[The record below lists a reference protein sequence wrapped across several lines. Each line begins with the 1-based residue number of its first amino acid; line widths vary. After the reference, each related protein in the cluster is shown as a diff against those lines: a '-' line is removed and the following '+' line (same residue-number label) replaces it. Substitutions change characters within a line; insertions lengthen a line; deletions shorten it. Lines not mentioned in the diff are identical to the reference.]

1 MSLLSSL
8 TNRIF
13 LGSAILV
20 TVAIGVAVYRVN
32 RAVTN
37 VVEEGLRHD
46 MSEAAA
52 LVTDSVVARQAQFL
66 NEAKLIVELPVL
78 TNAIATADP
87 AANQSV
93 NDLQSAMNTVQGVAD
108 NYAALLS
115 PDLFVVLGRNDRV
128 LARGGT
134 LAPTLVSTEP
144 VLAARPSPTAQTWY
158 WPYPGGL
165 LQLTALPTG
174 GVSSGIGAL
183 VLGFSLNQAAV
194 EIIKATTKSDIALV
208 ANGKVLASTL
218 NPALASTLAPY
229 AAQKETFDVGLGDDD
244 FIGLVQ
250 PLPLASVAADAA
262 GAPVAIVLRNR
273 TEGLH
278 PLGEIRRD
286 VLLTGL
292 AAVLV
297 ATLIGY
303 GIARTVTRPLR
314 AITASMG
321 RMAATGDLTQPVP
334 AEGRWD
340 DEDARLLA
348 RTFGQMTAALDRFRR
363 EAAQRERLSSL
374 GRLSTV
380 VAHEVRN
387 PLMIIKS
394 AVRSL
399 RKHDSPEVG
408 AVASSID
415 EEVSRLNR
423 VVTGVLDFARP
434 IRFDLAPGDLVDI
447 CRDAAQAAQAG
458 SADVPVT
465 VDAAE
470 DRAPVVTD
478 AERVRTVL
486 VNVLSNAQQAV
497 RDADV
502 APPNRAV
509 AVRVRHLS
517 PTSWRIEVVDRGG
530 GIAREDLPRLFEPFF
545 TTQRTGSGLGLAL
558 ARNIVE
564 GLGGTIGIDS
574 TVGVG
579 TTVRIDLPERASAG
593 EVSA

>member
-1 MSLLSSL
+1 MSLVSSL

-13 LGSAILV
+13 LGSAIVV

-37 VVEEGLRHD
+37 LVEEGLRHD

-66 NEAKLIVELPVL
+66 NEAKLIVDLPLL
-78 TNAIATADP
+78 TNAISTADP
-87 AANQSV
+87 AASQSV
-93 NDLQSAMNTVQGVAD
+93 NDLQSAMNTVQGVAGD
-108 NYAALLS
+108 YASLLS

-128 LARGGT
+128 LARVGK
-134 LAPTLVSTEP
+134 LAPTLVSTGD
-144 VLAARPSPTAQTWY
+144 VLAARPAPRDPTWFS
-158 WPYPGGL
+158 PYPGGL

-174 GVSSGIGAL
+174 GVSSGVGAL

-194 EIIKATTKSDIALV
+194 ETIKATTKSDIALV
-208 ANGKVLASTL
+208 AHGKVLASTL
-218 NPALASTLAPY
+218 DPALANTLAPY
-229 AAQKETFDVGLGDDD
+229 AVQKGTFDLNLGDDD

-250 PLPLASVAADAA
+250 PLPLAGVAADAA

-273 TEGLH
+273 TEGLR

-303 GIARTVTRPLR
+303 AIARTVTRPLR

-340 DEDARLLA
+340 DEDARVLA

-380 VAHEVRN
+380 IAHEVRN

-394 AVRSL
+394 AIRSL

-408 AVASSID
+408 AIASSID
-415 EEVSRLNR
+415 EEISRLNG
-423 VVTGVLDFARP
+423 VVSGVLDFARP
-434 IRFDLAPGDLVDI
+434 IRFDLAPADLVHI
-447 CRDAAQAAQAG
+447 CRDAAQAVQVG
-458 SADVPVT
+458 PEDIPVG

-470 DRAPVVTD
+470 DRAPLVTD
-478 AERVRTVL
+478 AERIRTVL

-497 RDADV
+497 RAKNG
-502 APPNRAV
+502 PPTDRSICL
-509 AVRVRHLS
+509 RTRHT
-517 PTSWRIEVVDRGG
+517 PNGWRIEVTDRGG
-530 GIAREDLPRLFEPFF
+530 GIAPEDLPRLFEPFF
-545 TTQRTGSGLGLAL
+545 TTRRTGSGLGLAL

-564 GLGGTIGIDS
+564 GLGGTIVVDS

-579 TTVRIDLPERASAG
+579 TTVRIDLPERAAVG
-593 EVSA
+593 EVPA

>member
-1 MSLLSSL
+1 MSPLSSL

-20 TVAIGVAVYRVN
+20 TVAIGVAIYRVN
-32 RAVTN
+32 RPVTDL
-37 VVEEGLRHD
+37 VEEDLRVGV
-46 MSEAAA
+46 SEAAA
-52 LVTDSVVARQAQFL
+52 LVTDYIAARQTNFST
-66 NEAKLIVELPVL
+66 EAKLIVDLPVL

-87 AANQSV
+87 ATTQSP
-93 NDLQSAMNTVQGVAD
+93 NDLQSAINTVQGVAD
-108 NYAALLS
+108 DYAALLS
-115 PDLFVVLGRNDRV
+115 PDLFVVLGRDRRV
-128 LARGGT
+128 LARGGR
-134 LAPTLVSTEP
+134 LPATLVPTQD
-144 VLAARPSPTAQTWY
+144 VIAARPQAGQTWF

-165 LQLTALPTG
+165 LQVTALPTG
-174 GVSSGIGAL
+174 GASAGMGAAL

-194 EIIKATTKSDIALV
+194 ENIKARTKSDLALV
-208 ANGKVLASTL
+208 ANGKVLAATL
-218 NPALASTLAPY
+218 DASVASQLAGY
-229 AAQKETFDVGLGDDD
+229 ATSRGTFDVSLGGDD

-250 PLPLASVAADAA
+250 PLGSQA
-262 GAPVAIVLRNR
+262 GSAGGPVAIVLRDR
-273 TEGLH
+273 TERLRVLRG
-278 PLGEIRRD
+278 IRRD
-286 VLLTGL
+286 ALLTGL

-303 GIARTVTRPLR
+303 AIARTVTRPLR
-314 AITASMG
+314 AITATMG
-321 RMAATGDLTQPVP
+321 RMAATGDLTQPPP

-363 EAAQRERLSSL
+363 ESAQRERLSSL

-399 RKHDSPEVG
+399 RRQPSPEVG
-408 AVASSID
+408 TIAASID

-423 VVTGVLDFARP
+423 VVSGVLDFARP
-434 IRFDLAPGDLVDI
+434 IRFDLAPADLVEI
-447 CRDAAQAAQAG
+447 CRDAAQAAQVGAD
-458 SADVPVT
+458 DVPVAIA
-465 VDAAE
+465 AAE
-470 DRAPVVTD
+470 PQMPVITD

-497 RDADV
+497 RACNAA
-502 APPNRAV
+502 APP
-509 AVRVRHLS
+509 S
-517 PTSWRIEVVDRGG
+517 PIRLETARGPAGGWRIEVIDRGP

-545 TTQRTGSGLGLAL
+545 TTRRTGSGLGLAL
-558 ARNIVE
+558 AKNIVE
-564 GLGGTIGIDS
+564 GLGGAISIDS

-579 TTVRIDLPERASAG
+579 TTVRIDLPERTAQREAT
-593 EVSA
+593 A